1 MRKSFSDLKISEAI
15 SILSEIGDT
24 ESAYELDNLIKED
37 PKNADL
43 IVAETLDSEF
53 NKVWKI
59 KEHAY
64 GFLDIDNTNGNK
76 IPLVNALTMDA
87 DISLKGKRINI
98 RIGNVYVERYP
109 GLFGGEHEVLFEF
122 SAKHSPENGNSKDE
136 DIKYTQKYTL
146 RNKGGAGKSGL
157 SVLKGL
163 RVPNN
168 GIDFY
173 LNTIYI
179 ANKSEEKVVKFLNS
193 GIFNS
198 GLELI
203 SSVNPVINQIAGY
216 ATGITEYLV
225 EEKRNKI
232 IQEIGLGFDFAGST
246 EVASLKKGTYLAIQ
260 TKRNDFKWS
269 DWYYDK
275 DSSLFKPYD
284 NSLERLPFNHI
295 TFAISEFEKE
305 TQQ

>member
-1 MRKSFSDLKISEAI
+1 MAKLFSELKLSDAI

-24 ESAYELDNLIKED
+24 ESAFQLDNLVKQN
-37 PKNADL
+37 PKNAD
-43 IVAETLDSEF
+43 ITIAETADNQF
-53 NKVWKI
+53 DQVWKI

-64 GFLDIDNTNGNK
+64 GFLDMNNIKDNK
-76 IPLVNALTMDA
+76 IPLLNALTMPSDV
-87 DISLKGKRINI
+87 SLKGKRINI
-98 RIGNVYVERYP
+98 RVGNIYVERYP

-122 SAKHSPENGNSKDE
+122 SAKHSPDSKDAEDE

-146 RNKGGAGKSGL
+146 RNGGGSGKSGL

-163 RVPNN
+163 RVPKN

-179 ANKSEEKVVKFLNS
+179 ANKSEEKIVKFLNS

-203 SSVNPVINQIAGY
+203 SSVNPVIKQVAGY
-216 ATGITEYLV
+216 ATGITKYLV
-225 EEKRNKI
+225 DEKKNNV
-232 IQEIGLGFDFAGST
+232 IQEIGLGFDFSGNP
-246 EVASLKKGTYLAIQ
+246 EVASLKSGTYVAIQ
-260 TKRNDFKWS
+260 TIRDDFKWS
-269 DWYYDK
+269 NWYYDT

-284 NSLERLPFNHI
+284 GSSERLPFNHI
-295 TFAISEFEKE
+295 TFVISEFEDE
-305 TQQ
+305 TNE

>member
-1 MRKSFSDLKISEAI
+1 MAQSFSELKISEAI
-15 SILSEIGDT
+15 SVLSEIGDT
-24 ESAYELDNLIKED
+24 ESAFELDNLIKENPD
-37 PKNADL
+37 NADI
-43 IVAETLDSEF
+43 IVAETIDSQF
-53 NKVWKI
+53 NKAWKI
-59 KEHAY
+59 REHAY
-64 GFLDIDNTNGNK
+64 GFLDMQNIDGNK
-76 IPLVNALTMDA
+76 IPLVNALTMPA
-87 DISLKGKRINI
+87 DNSLKGQRINI
-98 RIGNVYVERYP
+98 RVGNVYVERYP

-122 SAKHSPENGNSKDE
+122 SAKHSPDSEDAEDE

-146 RNKGGAGKSGL
+146 RNRGGSGKSGL

-198 GLELI
+198 GLDLI
-203 SSVNPVINQIAGY
+203 SSVNPVIKQVAGY

-225 EEKRNKI
+225 EEKKNKI
-232 IQEIGLGFDFAGST
+232 IQEIGLGFDFAGNT
-246 EVASLKKGTYLAIQ
+246 EVASLKSGTYIAIQ
-260 TKRNDFKWS
+260 TKRNNFNWS
-269 DWYYDK
+269 DWYYDT

-284 NSLERLPFNHI
+284 GSLERLPFNHI
-295 TFAISEFEKE
+295 TFVVSEFENE
-305 TQQ
+305 NN

>member
-1 MRKSFSDLKISEAI
+1 MNKTFSELKISEAI
-15 SILSEIGDT
+15 SVLSEIGDT
-24 ESAYELDNLIKED
+24 ESAYELDNLIKKNPD
-37 PKNADL
+37 NAD
-43 IVAETLDSEF
+43 ITVAETLDSEF

-64 GFLDIDNTNGNK
+64 GFLDVQNITDENK
-76 IPLVNALTMDA
+76 IPLVNALTMNA
-87 DISLKGKRINI
+87 DSSLKGRRINI

-122 SAKHSPENGNSKDE
+122 SAKHSPTNGDSDDE

-146 RNKGGAGKSGL
+146 RNKGGSGKSGL
-157 SVLKGL
+157 SVVKGL

-179 ANKSEEKVVKFLNS
+179 ANKSEEKVVKFLNN
-193 GIFNS
+193 GIFSS

-203 SSVNPVINQIAGY
+203 SSANPVINQVAGY

-225 EEKRNKI
+225 EEKRNKV

-246 EVASLKKGTYLAIQ
+246 EVASLKTGTYVAIQ
-260 TKRNDFKWS
+260 TKRNNFNWS
-269 DWYYDK
+269 EWYYDK
-275 DSSLFKPYD
+275 ETSLFKPND
-284 NSLERLPFNHI
+284 GSLERLPFNHI
-295 TFAISEFEKE
+295 TFVISEFEDDNE
-305 TQQ
+305 

>member
-1 MRKSFSDLKISEAI
+1 MAQSFSDLKISEAI
-15 SILSEIGDT
+15 SVLNEIGDT
-24 ESAYELDNLIKED
+24 ESAFELDNLIKEN
-37 PKNADL
+37 PKNAE
-43 IVAETLDSEF
+43 ITVAETVDSQF
-53 NKVWKI
+53 DKAWKI

-64 GFLDIDNTNGNK
+64 GFLDMENTNGNK
-76 IPLVNALTMDA
+76 IPLVNALTMAA
-87 DISLKGKRINI
+87 DNSLKGQRINI
-98 RIGNVYVERYP
+98 RVGNVYVERYP

-122 SAKHSPENGNSKDE
+122 SAKHSPDDEGAEDE

-146 RNKGGAGKSGL
+146 RNRGGSGKSGL

-168 GIDFY
+168 GVDFY

-179 ANKSEEKVVKFLNS
+179 SNKSEEKVVKFLNS
-193 GIFNS
+193 GIFSS

-203 SSVNPVINQIAGY
+203 SSVNPVIKQVAGY

-225 EEKRNKI
+225 EEKKNKV
-232 IQEIGLGFDFAGST
+232 IQEIGLGFDFAGNT
-246 EVASLKKGTYLAIQ
+246 EVASLKSGTYISIQ
-260 TKRNDFKWS
+260 TKRNNFNWS

-284 NSLERLPFNHI
+284 DSSERLPFNHI
-295 TFAISEFEKE
+295 TFVISEYEE
-305 TQQ
+305 ENN